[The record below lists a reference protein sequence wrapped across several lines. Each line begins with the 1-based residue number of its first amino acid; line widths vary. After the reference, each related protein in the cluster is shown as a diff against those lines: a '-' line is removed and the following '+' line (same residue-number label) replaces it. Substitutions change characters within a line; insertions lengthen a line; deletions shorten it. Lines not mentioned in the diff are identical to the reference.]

1 MSSVRNILLDFRYLP
16 STQDRDSASILKPR
30 LVALSPAGTVGNLR
44 PIPRPTLKQNRLNA
58 DSRNVS
64 FWLALFLVQDVTP
77 QSQADRVRA
86 AMEASVAEQR
96 ASVQK
101 QAESVGVSIPWVT
114 VGVPVTLLPEPSCDP
129 IPQPELSKMIDES
142 AQKHNVDPNLV
153 REVARQESGFRPCVV
168 SVKGAQGLMQL
179 MPETSA
185 QFRVSDP
192 FDAKQS
198 LDAGTKLL
206 KTLLDH
212 YNGDVSLAL
221 GAYNAGEGRVDRAG
235 SIPDISETKNYVLNI
250 LTRFAQ

>member
-1 MSSVRNILLDFRYLP
+1 M
-16 STQDRDSASILKPR
+16 
-30 LVALSPAGTVGNLR
+30 
-44 PIPRPTLKQNRLNA
+44 
-58 DSRNVS
+58 
-64 FWLALFLVQDVTP
+64 ALFLVQDVTP

-86 AMEASVAEQR
+86 AMEASLAAQR
-96 ASVQK
+96 LSVQK
-101 QAESVGVSIPWVT
+101 QAESVGVSIPWA
-114 VGVPVTLLPEPSCDP
+114 PVALLPEPACDP

-142 AQKHNVDPNLV
+142 AQKHNVDPNLL

-179 MPETSA
+179 MPETAA
-185 QFRVSDP
+185 QFQLSDP

-221 GAYNAGEGRVDRAG
+221 GAYNAGEGRVDHDG
-235 SIPDISETKNYVLNI
+235 GIPNIPETKNYVLNI
-250 LTRFAQ
+250 LSRFVQ